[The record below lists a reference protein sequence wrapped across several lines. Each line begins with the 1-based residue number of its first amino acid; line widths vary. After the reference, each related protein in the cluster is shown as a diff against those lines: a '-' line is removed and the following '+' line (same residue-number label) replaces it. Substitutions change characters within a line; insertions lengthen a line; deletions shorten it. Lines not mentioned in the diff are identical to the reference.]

1 MSRPTSCNEPYPYMG
16 REDPQSGLAP
26 VRDPQTARYSI
37 SPGSTPAA
45 PRASSN
51 PRDGRSSFA
60 TARSSVSTEGSNTT
74 VPHNR
79 EPRVGSELDYM
90 VSSPRRDG
98 NISLS
103 SNPPS
108 RSVSRA
114 EGLIYQTER
123 SVHSPHIQY
132 SHDPLMQSESNRNNM
147 TGSAPSPPSMSTE
160 SSMTPSIQFERL
172 DGVIPDSHIL

>member
-1 MSRPTSCNEPYPYMG
+1 MSRPTLRNEPYPYTG
-16 REDPQSGLAP
+16 REDPQSGSAP

-37 SPGSTPAA
+37 SPGGTPTA

-51 PRDGRSSFA
+51 PQDGRSSFA
-60 TARSSVSTEGSNTT
+60 MAHSSVSTEGSNTT

-79 EPRVGSELDYM
+79 EPRVGSELEYM

-103 SNPPS
+103 SNPPL

-114 EGLIYQTER
+114 EGSTYQTKR

-132 SHDPLMQSESNRNNM
+132 SCDPIMRSKLNRNNM
-147 TGSAPSPPSMSTE
+147 TGSASSPPSMSTE
-160 SSMTPSIQFERL
+160 SLMTPSI
-172 DGVIPDSHIL
+172 